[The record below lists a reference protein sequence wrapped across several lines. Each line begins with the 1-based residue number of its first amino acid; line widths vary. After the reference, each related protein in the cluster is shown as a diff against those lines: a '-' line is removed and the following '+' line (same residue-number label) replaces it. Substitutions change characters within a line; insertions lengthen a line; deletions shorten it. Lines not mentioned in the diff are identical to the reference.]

1 MTFKGPTHEKN
12 MKACFEQLLRPSKKH
27 ESLLPKSDFD
37 AEYVICSNTCK
48 QENHI
53 KCKLKSDVHLEA
65 YKQTRKSNI
74 MHESDV
80 RLGAHRR
87 DDVKNQKHEKHV

>member
-1 MTFKGPTHEKN
+1 MVVQVSARLQDDFKGPTHEKN

-53 KCKLKSDVHLEA
+53 KCKLKSDVRLEA

-74 MHESDV
+74 CTRAMFVLEHTGETM
-80 RLGAHRR
+80 
-87 DDVKNQKHEKHV
+87 